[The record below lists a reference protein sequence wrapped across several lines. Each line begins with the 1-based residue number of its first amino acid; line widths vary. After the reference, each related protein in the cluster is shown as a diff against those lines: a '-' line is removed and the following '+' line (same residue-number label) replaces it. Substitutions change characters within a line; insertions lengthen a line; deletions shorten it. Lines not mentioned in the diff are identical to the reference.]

1 MIYVIDAWLERR
13 EPQLRIRNQETGRV
27 VLSLKGLEIEKGL
40 ENAGFNWDDLIHLN
54 KANDQEFANRLME
67 AQKDGNDTSISK
79 PFTGAT
85 EEAAAWVYTI

>member
-13 EPQLRIRNQETGRV
+13 EPQLRIRNQETGRIV
-27 VLSLKGLEIEKGL
+27 ISLKGPEIEKGL
-40 ENAGFNWDDLIHLN
+40 ESAGFNWDDLIHLN

-67 AQKDGNDTSISK
+67 AQKGVNNTSISE

-85 EEAAAWVYTI
+85 KEAAAWVYTI